1 MTADRHPLELFVRS
15 LASRAQLA
23 SDDRAAILDLS
34 HTVRTLEP
42 STYLSR
48 DGDLH
53 DLYAVLVS
61 GLAYRQKMTG
71 EGARQIVAIHIAGE
85 ALNLQSLFLD
95 EADHS
100 VQALTRSD
108 VALISRSAIR
118 AVMSAR
124 PLVAQAMMANMAVE
138 ASIAREWIMNV
149 GRRDAR
155 ARIAHF
161 LCEFAIRLDAQGLVE
176 RKSYILPMTQEQ
188 IGDATGLTSV
198 HVNRML
204 KSLGSAGLLKR
215 KGRSVEM
222 PDWQALRDAG
232 DFTSRYLHLPEQ
244 M

>member
-1 MTADRHPLELFVRS
+1 
-15 LASRAQLA
+15 
-23 SDDRAAILDLS
+23 
-34 HTVRTLEP
+34 
-42 STYLSR
+42 
-48 DGDLH
+48 
-53 DLYAVLVS
+53 
-61 GLAYRQKMTG
+61 MTG
-71 EGARQIVAIHIAGE
+71 EGARQIVAIHIPGE

-124 PLVAQAMMANMAVE
+124 PTVAHAMVVNMAVE
-138 ASIAREWIMNV
+138 ASIAREWIMNL

-161 LCEFAIRLDAQGLVE
+161 LCEFAIRLDAQGLAE

-204 KSLGSAGLLKR
+204 KSLGAEGLLTR
-215 KGRSVEM
+215 KGRSVEL

-244 M
+244 T

>member
-1 MTADRHPLELFVRS
+1 MTADRNPLELFVRS
-15 LASRAQLA
+15 LASRTELA
-23 SDDRAAILDLS
+23 SGDRAAILGLS

-42 STYLSR
+42 STYLYR

-53 DLYAVLVS
+53 DLCAVLVS
-61 GLAYRQKMTG
+61 GLAYQHKMTG
-71 EGARQIVAIHIAGE
+71 EGARQIVAIHIPGE

-100 VQALTRSD
+100 VQALTRSE

-124 PLVAQAMMANMAVE
+124 PTVAHAMGVNMAVE
-138 ASIAREWIMNV
+138 ASIAREWIMNL

-161 LCEFAIRLDAQGLVE
+161 LCEFAIRLDAQGLAE
-176 RKSYILPMTQEQ
+176 RKTYILPMTQEQ

-204 KSLGSAGLLKR
+204 KSLGAEGLLTR
-215 KGRSVEM
+215 KGRSVEL

-232 DFTSRYLHLPEQ
+232 DFTSRYLHLPE
-244 M
+244 